1 MIRRLLN
8 FLTVPPPG
16 ATAALLLALTPGDVL
31 HPKRA
36 PPMTPGEQAVIGLTI
51 ATLSLVGVMLLI
63 ASKDAV
69 PQGRRW
75 LNNLVPR
82 GRRWL
87 DRRRREGSGFHYS
100 GFRPAPGPVKRRV
113 LNLLTIVSLLL
124 CLSVAPMWMRSYL
137 HADVY
142 EYAGERGQRRQV
154 TSARGR
160 IRFDN
165 EPQRRIEQALFL
177 QEKAK
182 WDADLLLLERERTRI
197 SRNAWAY
204 RAGRRPSQ

>member
-63 ASKDAV
+63 ASKDDV
-69 PQGRRW
+69 HQGWRW

-82 GRRWL
+82 GRRWI
-87 DRRRREGSGFHYS
+87 DRSRREGSGFYNA
-100 GFRPAPGPVKRRV
+100 GVRAAPGTVNRRV
-113 LNLLTIVSLLL
+113 LSLLTIVSLLL
-124 CLSVAPMWMRSYL
+124 
-137 HADVY
+137 
-142 EYAGERGQRRQV
+142 
-154 TSARGR
+154 
-160 IRFDN
+160 
-165 EPQRRIEQALFL
+165 
-177 QEKAK
+177 
-182 WDADLLLLERERTRI
+182 
-197 SRNAWAY
+197 
-204 RAGRRPSQ
+204 